1 MTLKALEIGCG
12 MDRQRTQT
20 GYAPGGYLRIL
31 TSISIVFVIIMVL
44 RKGNFSTYG
53 LIVCAL

>member
-1 MTLKALEIGCG
+1 MSEIGCG

-31 TSISIVFVIIMVL
+31 MNISIVFVIIMVL